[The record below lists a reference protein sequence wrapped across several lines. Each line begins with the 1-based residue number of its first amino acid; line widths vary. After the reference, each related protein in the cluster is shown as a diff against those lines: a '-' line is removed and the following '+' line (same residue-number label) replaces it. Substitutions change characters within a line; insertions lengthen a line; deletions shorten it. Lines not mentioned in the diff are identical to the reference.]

1 MINVTKFCKKDC
13 CPVVEYDSE
22 NQIVELGDREGIEG
36 TTIWSVEQ
44 FKDFL
49 DAAKEGKFDHIVKN
63 TKEK

>member
-1 MINVTKFCKKDC
+1 MISVTKFCKKDC
-13 CPVVEYDSE
+13 CPVVEYDNE

-36 TTIWSVEQ
+36 TTVWSVEQ

-63 TKEK
+63 IKEK